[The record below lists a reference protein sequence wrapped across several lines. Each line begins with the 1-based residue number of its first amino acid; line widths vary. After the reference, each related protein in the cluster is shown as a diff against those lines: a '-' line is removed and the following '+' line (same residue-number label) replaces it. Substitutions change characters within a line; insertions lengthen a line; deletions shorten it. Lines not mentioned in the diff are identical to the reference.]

1 MIPESTKS
9 YSIFLEITTDTLNK
23 NLERQG
29 NVNSLWLTADT
40 NIWLLYFF
48 SLQLEFLKNSQEIF
62 STILMFYSPVAQE
75 MPNTFVYHDVCPGYL
90 YSISGQNTSMSFSL
104 PSLIRPGM
112 LSLRVKWCNNT
123 SSYPWFQKAQNLTLF
138 SWK

>member
-1 MIPESTKS
+1 MTLVPESTKS

-23 NLERQG
+23 SLERQG

-75 MPNTFVYHDVCPGYL
+75 MHNTFVYHQP
-90 YSISGQNTSMSFSL
+90 
-104 PSLIRPGM
+104 
-112 LSLRVKWCNNT
+112 
-123 SSYPWFQKAQNLTLF
+123 
-138 SWK
+138 